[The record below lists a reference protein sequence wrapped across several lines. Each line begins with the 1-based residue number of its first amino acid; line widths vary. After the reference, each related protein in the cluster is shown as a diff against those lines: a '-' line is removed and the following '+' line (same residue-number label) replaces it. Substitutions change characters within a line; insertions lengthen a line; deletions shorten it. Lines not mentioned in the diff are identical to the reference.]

1 MREIC
6 VSSIYEYIGR
16 IATEQKTKITNI
28 WMYLDLSERKDKL
41 VTTLNIRVAT
51 RGFRDE
57 DSTFEDAAELI
68 RAMVEDHF
76 NINVGI
82 VELVHST
89 IKEDLAATSI
99 DQWFLL
105 SKQYE
110 YEKKNRFGKRSKVI
124 DVSMQSDEKI
134 HIWEKPG
141 DARSYIDGY
150 KRDNR
155 VADLMRELMAMVS
168 ARYEFE

>member
-6 VSSIYEYIGR
+6 VSSIYEYISR

-68 RAMVEDHF
+68 RATVEDHF

-110 YEKKNRFGKRSKVI
+110 CEKKNRFGKRSKVI

-155 VADLMRELMAMVS
+155 VADMMRELMAIVS
-168 ARYEFE
+168 ARYEFD